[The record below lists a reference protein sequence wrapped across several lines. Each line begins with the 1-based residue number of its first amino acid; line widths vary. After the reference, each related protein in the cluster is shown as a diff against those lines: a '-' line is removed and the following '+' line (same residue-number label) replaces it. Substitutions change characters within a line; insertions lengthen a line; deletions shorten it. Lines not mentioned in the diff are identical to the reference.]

1 MARVDS
7 SRASSETREPGM
19 PDVSHSS
26 VGWGSSA
33 LRWYGVGDEGG
44 GTCGL
49 RKGDHHCG

>member
-7 SRASSETREPGM
+7 SRASSQTGEPGM

-26 VGWGSSA
+26 VGWGSST
-33 LRWYGVGDEGG
+33 LRWYGDGDE

-49 RKGDHHCG
+49 RKGYHHCG

>member
-7 SRASSETREPGM
+7 SRASSQTCEPGM